1 MKKEYIQPEME
12 IMVMETENMLIQS
25 YGGLN
30 GGQQLAPS
38 MVDFEDDDISF

>member
-1 MKKEYIQPEME
+1 ME

-30 GGQQLAPS
+30 GGQQQLAPS